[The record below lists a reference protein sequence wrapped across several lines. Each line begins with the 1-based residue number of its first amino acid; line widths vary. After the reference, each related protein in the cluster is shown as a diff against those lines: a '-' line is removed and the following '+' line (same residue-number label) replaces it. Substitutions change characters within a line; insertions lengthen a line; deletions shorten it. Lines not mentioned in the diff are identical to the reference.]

1 MPSAVRR
8 SKRTAGKTIP
18 APTKYKFDLYKD
30 PEPVIGRKKKA
41 QVVVPKKG
49 NKDPLLDTDEEEGE
63 PTRLKTHPSKNY
75 TKMDLYDRW
84 VEARTQK
91 VEYRNQISELQKEI
105 LKDKKEVEKLY
116 RDLNKEKNLV
126 EELEAKVKD
135 LTDELDECKEKKESN
150 KGVEKK
156 TVSDSERIQNMRAT
170 FKNLTEKKGV

>member
-41 QVVVPKKG
+41 QVAVPKKG

-91 VEYRNQISELQKEI
+91 VEYRNQVSELQKETF
-105 LKDKKEVEKLY
+105 KDKKELEKLY
-116 RDLNKEKNLV
+116 RDLSKEK
-126 EELEAKVKD
+126 
-135 LTDELDECKEKKESN
+135 
-150 KGVEKK
+150 
-156 TVSDSERIQNMRAT
+156 
-170 FKNLTEKKGV
+170 